1 MFLCI
6 DCYRIRQYNF
16 KNRNNVT
23 HFSELYKASRII
35 YECDLTQGLECYRS
49 SIKNSN
55 FYYDFIIIP
64 VTKNP
69 KAL

>member
-1 MFLCI
+1 MSHI
-6 DCYRIRQYNF
+6 
-16 KNRNNVT
+16 
-23 HFSELYKASRII
+23 FSELYKASRII